1 LFVEGDTIKLAGEN
15 AQALADGGEVLVLCK
30 EHGLIASEILKAC
43 FTH

>member
-1 LFVEGDTIKLAGEN
+1 MFVEGDTIKLVGDN

-30 EHGLIASEILKAC
+30 EHDLIASEVLKAC